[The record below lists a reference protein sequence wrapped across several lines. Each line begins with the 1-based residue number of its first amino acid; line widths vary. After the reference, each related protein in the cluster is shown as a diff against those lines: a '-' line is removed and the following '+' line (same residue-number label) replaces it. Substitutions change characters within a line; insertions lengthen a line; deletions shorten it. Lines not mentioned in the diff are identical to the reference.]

1 MAVTLPNGTVVP
13 NENGGEVISETGVE
27 ELRALGASVDAQ
39 LANLALL
46 GHIHAWPE
54 ITGTE
59 SVFTYRGE
67 ITADTDLDSLQGRA
81 AQGYYRMAGGAADT
95 HGFGLTAGVFLV
107 FQAGGTTSPL
117 TVQEWKPIS
126 TGQQLWRGL
135 DGFGNWSR
143 WAGGWDR
150 GLLPDGT
157 DLNTVMI
164 PGLYQVRGF
173 NTTTNSA
180 FPGES
185 YHVKVVKHGAQWTNQ
200 TATND
205 FNERRYRI
213 NTGTVW
219 RDGGAWLNESS
230 GGGGTGW
237 LTGVESTGEWTSLG
251 EETALLKRL
260 GKHREAEYFE
270 VGRSVQNRPIHAVRI
285 GFAAEEDGSPRPTVL
300 VTAGVHANERGT
312 REGALRLIRELI
324 QATTLDRFRVGVIV
338 IPNVNPD
345 GFAAWTRQNG
355 NGVDL
360 NRDFL
365 DATQPETQAVRAL
378 IERENIVGAVD
389 MHGGGS
395 GLRVNFIEPDDTRH
409 TIKPVVMERSRRM
422 FDAVWEHVLDNGE
435 TPFRYPY
442 ADGSDGLGL
451 VGAFHNGYAA
461 EYDIPSLLLELPFIS
476 SVGKDDRALPPRV
489 WMASTAAMFAHG
501 AIDVIYRERLAFQAV
516 VNGQSYTI
524 PERHRGQLER
534 SRAASHELADVTG
547 LADRLAALEYD
558 TGRRD
563 IRGDLVN
570 SETISSGGEAWIQR
584 TGDRVYLSMYD
595 IGFSGSGTVRV
606 LTTLPIGFRPVIRDG
621 FSILTAS
628 GVTRRATVMPTGFYM
643 YDIPG
648 GGGLIRETVS
658 WSTDN
663 PWPSTYPGDAL

>member
-13 NENGGEVISETGVE
+13 NENGGEVISATGVAE
-27 ELRALGASVDAQ
+27 MRALGASVDAQ
-39 LANLALL
+39 LGNRSLV
-46 GHIHAWPE
+46 GHAHSWSS
-54 ITGTE
+54 ITGAE

-67 ITADTDLDSLQGRA
+67 ITASTDLDALQGRA
-81 AQGYYRMAGGAADT
+81 AQGYYRMSGGSADA
-95 HGFGLTAGVFLV
+95 HGFGLTVGVFLV

-117 TVQEWKPIS
+117 TVQEWKPVS
-126 TGQQLWRGL
+126 SGQQMWRGL
-135 DGFGNWSR
+135 DGFGNWSSWR
-143 WAGGWDR
+143 SGGWDQ
-150 GLLPDGT
+150 GLLPDGA
-157 DLNTVMI
+157 DLNDYTT
-164 PGLYQVRGF
+164 PGFYQVNGF
-173 NTTTNSA
+173 NTTINSA

-185 YHVKVVKHGAQWTNQ
+185 YRVEVVKHGAQWTNQ
-200 TATND
+200 TATNE
-205 FNERRYRI
+205 FNERRYRV

-219 RDGGAWLNESS
+219 RDGGAWLNESGS
-230 GGGGTGW
+230 GGGSGW
-237 LTGVESTGEWTSLG
+237 LTGVEATGEWTSLV
-251 EETALLKRL
+251 EETALLKQL

-285 GFAAEEDGSPRPTVL
+285 GFATEEDGSPRPTVL

-324 QATTLDRFRVGVIV
+324 QATTLARFRVGVIV

-378 IERENIVGAVD
+378 IERENIIGAVD
-389 MHGGGS
+389 LHGGGS

-409 TIKPVVMERSRRM
+409 TIKPAVMERSRRM

-489 WMASTAAMFAHG
+489 WMAYAGAMFAHG
-501 AIDVIYRERLAFQAV
+501 AIDVIYRERLEFEAV
-516 VNGQSYTI
+516 VNGQAYAI
-524 PERHRGQLER
+524 PERH
-534 SRAASHELADVTG
+534 VTS
-547 LADRLAALEYD
+547 AEK
-558 TGRRD
+558 GRRAY
-563 IRGDLVN
+563 
-570 SETISSGGEAWIQR
+570 EALNL
-584 TGDRVYLSMYD
+584 G
-595 IGFSGSGTVRV
+595 
-606 LTTLPIGFRPVIRDG
+606 P
-621 FSILTAS
+621 A
-628 GVTRRATVMPTGFYM
+628 
-643 YDIPG
+643 
-648 GGGLIRETVS
+648 
-658 WSTDN
+658 
-663 PWPSTYPGDAL
+663 